1 MSHTL
6 NPREYNEVNP
16 TRASGYVKEK
26 GVVGGLL
33 LVALYNILPKNLH
46 TLCSVV
52 AESTGACGRLIK
64 KTVYG
69 YGSV

>member
-6 NPREYNEVNP
+6 NPREYDGVNP
-16 TRASGYVKEK
+16 TRASGYIKEKEK

-33 LVALYNILPKNLH
+33 LVALYNILPKNLP

-52 AESTGACGRLIK
+52 VESTGACW
-64 KTVYG
+64 
-69 YGSV
+69 